1 MSNGE
6 AEVVHVDG
14 KAVDTMPKQS
24 ASHGGHGHDGEFSF
38 GDIFIHQAI
47 HTIEFCLGCVSH
59 TASYLR
65 LWALSLAHAE
75 LSEVLWEMVLKQA
88 FNLIRGYGGAVF
100 NSLKLFFKLIE
111 RDSRFNS

>member
-1 MSNGE
+1 MHSESDVEKSAETAPIQTKSSNG
-6 AEVVHVDG
+6 DQG
-14 KAVDTMPKQS
+14 GG
-24 ASHGGHGHDGEFSF
+24 HGGHGDEEFSF

-75 LSEVLWEMVLKQA
+75 LSEVLWEMVLKNG
-88 FNLIRGYGGAVF
+88 FKLVSGYGGAVSHQINQF
-100 NSLKLFFKLIE
+100 YI
-111 RDSRFNS
+111 